1 MESTD
6 IIIIFPIGLWSR
18 IASAEKYIRQ
28 KRILGAASPAVE
40 ARVDRVSAFASA
52 TGCRRSRRLPGV
64 GVRVGYRVS
73 AFASEPPTPHRSGRR
88 GRSTANRLT
97 NEVTKGKRTTRNTAW
112 MLAALNWS
120 PLTLRPSRRSVNRHF
135 PPILLK
141 DTDRGQWLSQYLVV
155 VAGKNQQIAARRAQR
170 RVGDLP
176 AARGQ
181 ERCRTCRTRGRRSRT
196 V

>member
-1 MESTD
+1 VEPYC
-6 IIIIFPIGLWSR
+6 ISR
-18 IASAEKYIRQ
+18 EIYPSKENTRGGQ
-28 KRILGAASPAVE
+28 SGGGSEGRPGVGV
-40 ARVDRVSAFASA
+40 RVGYRVSAFASA
-52 TGCRRSRRLPGV
+52 TGCRRSRRNRRPL
-64 GVRVGYRVS
+64 
-73 AFASEPPTPHRSGRR
+73 TGRDAEDDR
-88 GRSTANRLT
+88 RRNRLT

-155 VAGKNQQIAARRAQR
+155 GAAKNQQTAARRAEP
-170 RVGDLP
+170 RVGGVP

-181 ERCRTCRTRGRRSRT
+181 ERCRTRRQRGRRSCT
-196 V
+196 G